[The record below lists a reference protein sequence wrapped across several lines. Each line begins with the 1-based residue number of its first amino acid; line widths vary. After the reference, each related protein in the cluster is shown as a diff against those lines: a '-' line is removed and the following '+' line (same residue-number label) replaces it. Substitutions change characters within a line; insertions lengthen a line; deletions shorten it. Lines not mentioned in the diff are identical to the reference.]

1 MGLGIRCRD
10 WNGAQGGEWMK
21 NIYDNREFFESYGK
35 MTRSQ
40 EGLKGAGEWH
50 QLKEL
55 FPDVENKVVL
65 DLGCGYGWHCM
76 YAASRK
82 AEKILG
88 IDQSKGMIEEARKR
102 NKHER
107 IHYEVCGLEEYEYPR
122 EAYDLVISNLVLHYV
137 KDLDQVF
144 ENVYRTLKPQGVFL
158 FNMEHPVFTGSVNQ
172 EWVRDENGVARYWP
186 VDRYFYPGERKTSF
200 LGHTVTKEHHTLTQ
214 IFTGL
219 LRAGFSIEAV
229 EEAVPPEEMADLPE
243 MRDELRRPMM
253 LMVRAKKSGE
263 ITVHTMEYRGGPV
276 ESDFF
281 MRHYTDED
289 YEEYKRV
296 YHQCFSRMRTALGLV
311 PVECCGKRE
320 ELLKRKD
327 QIFICEENGVLVGSV
342 AVYENEIDDLIVA
355 EEFQRQGWGRK
366 FLEFSLQKMQKEGT
380 CPIRLHVADWNRGA
394 MELYKAM
401 GFVIKRTEKIRQK
414 AEKDGK

>member
-1 MGLGIRCRD
+1 
-10 WNGAQGGEWMK
+10 MK
-21 NIYDNREFFESYGK
+21 NIYDDREFFEEYGK
-35 MTRSQ
+35 MSRSR

-82 AEKILG
+82 AEKVLG
-88 IDQSKGMIEEARKR
+88 IDQSEAMIEEARKR
-102 NKHER
+102 NKDER
-107 IHYEVCGLEEYEYPR
+107 IRYKVCGLEEYEYPR

-137 KDLDQVF
+137 KDLERVF

-172 EWVRDENGVARYWP
+172 EWIRDENGIAKYWP

-229 EEAVPPEEMADLPE
+229 EEAVPPKEMADLPE
-243 MRDELRRPMM
+243 MKDELRRPMM
-253 LMVRAKKSGE
+253 LMVRTKKSGE
-263 ITVHTMEYRGGPV
+263 ITAHTMEYRGGPV

-281 MRHYTDED
+281 MRPYTDGD
-289 YEEYKRV
+289 YEEYRRV
-296 YHQCFSRMRTALGLV
+296 YNRCFSRMRTALGLV
-311 PVECCGKRE
+311 PVECCAKRE
-320 ELLKRKD
+320 ELLRRRD
-327 QIFICEENGVLVGSV
+327 QIFVCEENGALVGSV

-366 FLEFSLQKMQKEGT
+366 FLEFALHKMQKEGIY
-380 CPIRLHVADWNRGA
+380 PIRLHVADWNRGA
-394 MELYKAM
+394 MKLYKDRD
-401 GFVIKRTEKIRQK
+401 FVIIRTEKVRQK
-414 AEKDGK
+414 VEKDGK